1 MLCLI
6 KFLAVEG
13 IMVVIGRI
21 TAVAIT
27 TREEARPL
35 TMAGRPMALSAIHL
49 PVWMPIVS
57 VALPLALSLGR
68 LAVREVALAVQP
80 QELLSVLWAGLMVV
94 SIRAMAV
101 VAERVAIAA
110 VVEVQ
115 VTAVA
120 GNVIHG

>member
-1 MLCLI
+1 
-6 KFLAVEG
+6 
-13 IMVVIGRI
+13 
-21 TAVAIT
+21 
-27 TREEARPL
+27 
-35 TMAGRPMALSAIHL
+35 MALSVIHL
-49 PVWMPIVS
+49 PVWMPIVL

-80 QELLSVLWAGLMVV
+80 QELLSVLWAGLMVA

-101 VAERVAIAA
+101 VVERVAIAA

>member
-1 MLCLI
+1 M
-6 KFLAVEG
+6 
-13 IMVVIGRI
+13 
-21 TAVAIT
+21 
-27 TREEARPL
+27 
-35 TMAGRPMALSAIHL
+35 
-49 PVWMPIVS
+49 S
-57 VALPLALSLGR
+57 VALPLALSQGR

-80 QELLSVLWAGLMVV
+80 QELLSVLWAGLMVA

-101 VAERVAIAA
+101 VVERVAIAA